1 MSTYSTVEVA
11 ELVDVSWD
19 TLNRWIRERK
29 FPVPPVQ
36 SLGRIRVR
44 IWTENDVEKVRKY
57 KSDHYR
63 GKGGRKR
70 RKKRRK

>member
-19 TLNRWIRERK
+19 TLNRWIRERN

-36 SLGRIRVR
+36 SLGRIKVR

>member
-11 ELVDVSWD
+11 ELVEVSWD

-57 KSDHYR
+57 KLDHYR
-63 GKGGRKR
+63 GKGGRKK
-70 RKKRRK
+70 RKKRTK